1 MDVVIAVNG
10 GWYSPSP
17 THLMELSVV
26 CWQQP
31 APVYLYRIVLYLV
44 YLLASHH
51 QVPFQSQIRMR
62 QSPIA
67 ITLTRVNHT
76 LYIFGV
82 LEGVFGIL
90 LGVFGIWDCVCSI
103 RNGVFAGQ

>member
-1 MDVVIAVNG
+1 MIPGKYIWIYAVIAVNG

-26 CWQQP
+26 WWQGSTT
-31 APVYLYRIVLYLV
+31 L
-44 YLLASHH
+44 
-51 QVPFQSQIRMR
+51 PFQSQIRMR

-76 LYIFGV
+76 LYGFGI
-82 LEGVFGIL
+82 LEDVFDIWHGVFGI
-90 LGVFGIWDCVCSI
+90 FDCVFYIFCI
-103 RNGVFAGQ
+103 YIYETF

>member
-1 MDVVIAVNG
+1 MDVVTAVNG

-26 CWQQP
+26 WWQP
-31 APVYLYRIVLYLV
+31 
-44 YLLASHH
+44 STS
-51 QVPFQSQIRMR
+51 VPFQSQIRMR

>member
-1 MDVVIAVNG
+1 MVAGVFPISNSPNG
-10 GWYSPSP
+10 VGSC
-17 THLMELSVV
+17 LV
-26 CWQQP
+26 
-31 APVYLYRIVLYLV
+31 AP
-44 YLLASHH
+44 
-51 QVPFQSQIRMR
+51 VPFQSQIRMR